1 MARLFAPTHTGG
13 KSRTSLVPIR
23 LQLANQVICVFVGA
37 GGIGA
42 SKDSAMLEPQPISS
56 APAPPGPV
64 CKNSRWGSGPGRPPL
79 ARAPPR
85 KAHGRRKA
93 RHAPPRRQDSVR
105 TDLETVKTPDLSL

>member
-1 MARLFAPTHTGG
+1 MARHFAPTHTGG

-79 ARAPPR
+79 ARAPR

-93 RHAPPRRQDSVR
+93 RHAPPPRQDSVKN
-105 TDLETVKTPDLSL
+105 DLETVKTPDLSL